1 MTVKWVG
8 FDFDG
13 TFYEF
18 DAVRKFNQ
26 ELTANYY
33 EAGRKMEYSE
43 KQLDQFKHSISEEYV
58 RLSALAHKMTPKSL
72 LERGAKKGVA
82 RTVNKMARDYNMY
95 IITNAVLPSVETGLD
110 ALGLQRTNF
119 EFIIAHGEVYKIEN
133 GRSSWVAHTKL
144 KPDTHPFNYSAEYS
158 RKHSGVPAAQH
169 VFIGDSETHD
179 IEPARNAGMRAIRA
193 YKKSRYA
200 GVPWIRTFSDL
211 PQKIRKL

>member
-1 MTVKWVG
+1 MSVSWIG

-26 ELTANYY
+26 ELTTKYY
-33 EAGRKMEYSE
+33 EIGRKMDYNRE
-43 KQLDQFKHSISEEYV
+43 KLDLFKRSNNEEYV
-58 RLSALAHKMTPKSL
+58 RLSALAHKMTSKTL

-82 RTVNKMARDYNMY
+82 RTVNKMAGDYNLY
-95 IITNAVLPSVETGLD
+95 IITNAILPSVETGLD
-110 ALGLQRTNF
+110 ALNIQRTNF
-119 EFIIAHGEVYKIEN
+119 EFIIAHGEVYKIGK

-144 KPDTHPFNYSAEYS
+144 KPDTHSFNYSAEYS
-158 RKHSGVPAAQH
+158 KKHSGIPAAQH
-169 VFIGDSETHD
+169 VFVGDSETHD
-179 IEPARNAGMRAIRA
+179 IEPARNVGMRAIRA

-200 GVPWIRTFSDL
+200 SVPWIRNFSDL